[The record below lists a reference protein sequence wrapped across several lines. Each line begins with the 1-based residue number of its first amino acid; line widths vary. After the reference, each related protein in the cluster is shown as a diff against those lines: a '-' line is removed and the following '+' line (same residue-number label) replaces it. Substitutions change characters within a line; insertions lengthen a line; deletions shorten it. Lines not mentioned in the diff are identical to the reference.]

1 MFVSLLLG
9 YTRLDQSAQ
18 PSNKSLSSWHTKS
31 TQWFEYSVL
40 IQTGDK
46 WKEKASQFGG
56 WEHYLTRLS
65 RLSHGCSC
73 EGLHADSESHSIWA
87 MLLNSML

>member
-1 MFVSLLLG
+1 MFVSLSLG
-9 YTRLDQSAQ
+9 YTRLDQSVQ
-18 PSNKSLSSWHTKS
+18 VSNESLSSWHTKS

-56 WEHYLTRLS
+56 WEHYLTR
-65 RLSHGCSC
+65 
-73 EGLHADSESHSIWA
+73 EGLHADFERHSIWA
-87 MLLNSML
+87 MLLNSVL